1 GRDHRRWGGH
11 SAEHADG
18 DGDADCASAGE
29 TQDVDVPSVTAA
41 DVTHETAVERRQQR
55 ERLALEVD
63 VRLLEAVQAG
73 PSGEPGGIRVRDLP
87 QISSV
92 RALRYHERT
101 R

>member
-1 GRDHRRWGGH
+1 MSTGTSQRVEVPTVAAANVADH
-11 SAEHADG
+11 
-18 DGDADCASAGE
+18 
-29 TQDVDVPSVTAA
+29 
-41 DVTHETAVERRQQR
+41 TAVERGQQR
-55 ERLALEVD
+55 ERFAPQVDVWPLEV
-63 VRLLEAVQAG
+63 VQAG